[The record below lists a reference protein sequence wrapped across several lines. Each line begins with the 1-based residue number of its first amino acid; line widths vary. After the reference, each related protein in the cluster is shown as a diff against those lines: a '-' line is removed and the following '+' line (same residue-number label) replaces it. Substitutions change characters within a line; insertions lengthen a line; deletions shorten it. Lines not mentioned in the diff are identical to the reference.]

1 MSELQQ
7 GTEIYDIICPN
18 AILITGIL
26 TYYHVNCM
34 QTPALEPER
43 FDLW

>member
-7 GTEIYDIICPN
+7 ETEIYDVICPN